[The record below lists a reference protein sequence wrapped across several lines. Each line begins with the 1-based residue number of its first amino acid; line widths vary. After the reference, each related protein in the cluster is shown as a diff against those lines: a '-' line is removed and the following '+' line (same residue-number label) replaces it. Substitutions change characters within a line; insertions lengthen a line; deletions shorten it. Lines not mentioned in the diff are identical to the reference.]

1 MVNEDQKTV
10 VTAVIALLNGIDVDG
25 ETMEHIL
32 EKTGMTDQM
41 KSQLGVATDMLGTR
55 ILSPMVID
63 QIAEDIVA
71 DLDNEGI
78 DLIEDQEYGIVHN
91 EISLTD
97 VTYDKYRMNKIIT
110 HVLESHFT
118 PME

>member
-1 MVNEDQKTV
+1 MVNEDQKTI

-32 EKTGMTDQM
+32 DKVGMADQM
-41 KSQLGVATDMLGTR
+41 KSQLGTKLVP
-55 ILSPMVID
+55 PMVID

-97 VTYDKYRMNKIIT
+97 ITYDKYRMNKIIT
-110 HVLESHFT
+110 HVLESHFL
-118 PME
+118 PIDYSSGV

>member
-1 MVNEDQKTV
+1 MVNEDQKTI

-32 EKTGMTDQM
+32 EKTGMIDQM

-63 QIAEDIVA
+63 QIAVDITA
-71 DLDNEGI
+71 DLDNEGLE
-78 DLIEDQEYGIVHN
+78 LIEDQEYGINAN
-91 EISLTD
+91 ELFLES
-97 VTYDKYRMNKIIT
+97 VTYDRHRMEQVVKY
-110 HVLESHFT
+110 VLESHFT

>member
-1 MVNEDQKTV
+1 MVNEDQKTI

-25 ETMEHIL
+25 ETMEYIL

-55 ILSPMVID
+55 ILSPIVID
-63 QIAEDIVA
+63 QITEDIVA
-71 DLDNEGI
+71 DLDNEGLE
-78 DLIEDQEYGIVHN
+78 LIEDQEYGINAN
-91 EISLTD
+91 ELFLQS
-97 VTYDKYRMNKIIT
+97 VTYDRYRMEQVVK

>member
-1 MVNEDQKTV
+1 MENQAVIA
-10 VTAVIALLNGIDVDG
+10 AVIALLNGIDVDG

-63 QIAEDIVA
+63 QIAEDITA
-71 DLDNEGI
+71 DLDNEGLE
-78 DLIEDQEYGIVHN
+78 LIEDQEYGINAN
-91 EISLTD
+91 EIFLES
-97 VTYDKYRMNKIIT
+97 VTYDRYRMEQVIKQ
-110 HVLESHFT
+110 VLESHFT

>member
-1 MVNEDQKTV
+1 MENQAVIAT
-10 VTAVIALLNGIDVDG
+10 VIALLNGIDVDG
-25 ETMEHIL
+25 ETMQHII
-32 EKTGMTDQM
+32 EQVGMQDQM
-41 KSQLGVATDMLGTR
+41 KSQLETKLV
-55 ILSPMVID
+55 SPMVID

-78 DLIEDQEYGIVHN
+78 ELIEDQEYGIVHN

-97 VTYDKYRMNKIIT
+97 VIYDKYRMEKIIK
-110 HVLESHFT
+110 HVLKSHFA

>member
-1 MVNEDQKTV
+1 MENQAVIA
-10 VTAVIALLNGIDVDG
+10 AVIALLNGIDVDG

-55 ILSPMVID
+55 ILSPIVID
-63 QIAEDIVA
+63 QIAEDIAA

-78 DLIEDQEYGIVHN
+78 ELIEDQEYGIVHN

-97 VTYDKYRMNKIIT
+97 VTYDKYMIEKVVR

>member
-1 MVNEDQKTV
+1 MVNEDQKTI

-41 KSQLGVATDMLGTR
+41 KSQLGVVTDMLGTR

>member
-1 MVNEDQKTV
+1 MTINNPNIEL
-10 VTAVIALLNGIDVDG
+10 VIAVLNGIDVDG
-25 ETMEHIL
+25 ESMQYIL

-41 KSQLGVATDMLGTR
+41 KSQLGVATDQLGTR

-63 QIAEDIVA
+63 QIAEDIVS
-71 DLDNEGI
+71 DLNNEGT
-78 DLIEDQEYGIVHN
+78 DLIDDQEYGINGN
-91 EISLTD
+91 EIYLED
-97 VTYDKYRMNKIIT
+97 VTYDKYRMDKVIK

>member
-1 MVNEDQKTV
+1 MVNEDQKTI

-25 ETMEHIL
+25 ETMEYIL
-32 EKTGMTDQM
+32 EKTAMTDQM

-63 QIAEDIVA
+63 QIAEDITA
-71 DLDNEGI
+71 DLDNEGL
-78 DLIEDQEYGIVHN
+78 DLIEDQEYGINAN
-91 EISLTD
+91 ELFLES
-97 VTYDKYRMNKIIT
+97 VTYDRYRMEKVVK